1 MTAAKILIVE
11 DEFIIGEHL
20 RSLLTGMDHTVS
32 GLVGTGE
39 EAVTHVAERRPDLV
53 LLDIG
58 LSGRMDGFEA
68 AHKIRHDYG
77 VAVVFMTG
85 STDPKTID
93 RMTAMN
99 LDYVT
104 KPFDAESIQA
114 AVETALR
121 D

>member
-1 MTAAKILIVE
+1 MTAAEILIVE

-20 RSLLTGMDHTVS
+20 RSLLTGMDHTVCD
-32 GLVGTGE
+32 LVGTGE
-39 EAVTHVAERRPDLV
+39 EAVACVAERRPDLV

-68 AHKIRHDYG
+68 AQKIRHDYG
-77 VAVVFMTG
+77 VPVVFMTG

-99 LDYVT
+99 LDYVA
-104 KPFDAESIQA
+104 KPFDAESIQT

-121 D
+121 A